1 MCEHMEKKTVAI
13 KNGLIYLSN
22 DIIVLYIISY
32 IIVVAIVYAFIIFQV
47 VVQVFRNI
55 ITIR

>member
-47 VVQVFRNI
+47 VV
-55 ITIR
+55 